1 MQPSGLIVDVVRNTG
16 VSLDPTFTIKALLG
30 MITEMKVNPTRF
42 QGKRVLFVHTGMYI
56 MRLIQRR

>member
-42 QGKRVLFVHTGMYI
+42 QGKRVLFVHTGM
-56 MRLIQRR
+56 